1 VLRVSD
7 SGIGISSE
15 LLPHVFDPFTQ
26 GDTVDHRGGL
36 GVGLSI
42 VQSLVEMHGGA
53 VQASSAGAG
62 KGSEFL
68 VRLPLVEP
76 PHDTK
81 ETLQGGRQ
89 LETATRRRVLVVDDN
104 SDHAESLAFL
114 LNLMGHE
121 TRMAHDGEAALQVAA
136 EFEPNVALID
146 IGLPRLNGY
155 EVARRLREQ
164 PRLRNA
170 LLVAQTGWGQESDR
184 VRSQKAGFDHHL
196 IKPVAPEVLAEIIDS
211 ADCS

>member
-1 VLRVSD
+1 
-7 SGIGISSE
+7 
-15 LLPHVFDPFTQ
+15 
-26 GDTVDHRGGL
+26 
-36 GVGLSI
+36 
-42 VQSLVEMHGGA
+42 
-53 VQASSAGAG
+53 
-62 KGSEFL
+62 
-68 VRLPLVEP
+68 VRLPLAEP
-76 PHDTK
+76 SHDTK
-81 ETLQGGRQ
+81 EAEQRGRQ

-114 LNLMGHE
+114 LKLMGHE
-121 TRMAHDGEAALQVAA
+121 TRLAHDGEAALQVAA

-184 VRSQKAGFDHHL
+184 ARSHEAGFDHHL

-211 ADCS
+211 ADRT